1 MLGFPKSFLLILF
14 VLICGVMGFGQPIN
28 NKSNKE
34 LRFIDEIEIV
44 NGEVKTRNSAKN
56 DGITLETKTNILTV
70 VPIQRQNIEIEKVD
84 LVQIKYAL
92 VLDTEIENLKNQEL
106 YSFIEKWMGTPYRY
120 GAKSESGTDCSG
132 FSGILHQSVFGVNL
146 PRTAKSQFQSCDKV
160 KMEEIREG
168 DLVFFNTRGGVS
180 HVGVYLHNGYF
191 IHASTRDGVRINNLN
206 DDYYKNRFL
215 GGGRPSICD

>member
-1 MLGFPKSFLLILF
+1 MQ
-14 VLICGVMGFGQPIN
+14 VYGQPIE
-28 NKSNKE
+28 NKSTKG
-34 LRFIDEIEIV
+34 LRFIEEIEIV

-56 DGITLETKTNILTV
+56 DGITLDAITSVLPV
-70 VPIQRQNIEIEKVD
+70 VSIQRQNIEIEKVD

-132 FSGILHQSVFGVNL
+132 FSGILHQSIFGVNL
-146 PRTAKSQFQSCDKV
+146 PRTAKSQFQSCDKIKV
-160 KMEEIREG
+160 EEIREG

-191 IHASTRDGVRINNLN
+191 VHASTKDGVRINNLN

-215 GGGRPSICD
+215 GGGRPSICN

>member
-1 MLGFPKSFLLILF
+1 MSGFSNTFLSILLVF
-14 VLICGVMGFGQPIN
+14 LCGMQVYGQPIE
-28 NKSNKE
+28 NKSTKG
-34 LRFIDEIEIV
+34 LRFIEEIEIV

-56 DGITLETKTNILTV
+56 DGITLDAITSVLPV
-70 VPIQRQNIEIEKVD
+70 VSIQRQNIEIEKVD

-132 FSGILHQSVFGVNL
+132 FSGILHQSIFGVNL
-146 PRTAKSQFQSCDKV
+146 PRTAKSQFQSCDKIKV
-160 KMEEIREG
+160 EEIREG

-191 IHASTRDGVRINNLN
+191 VHASTKDGVRINNLN

-215 GGGRPSICD
+215 GGGRPSICN